1 MESFFKIFENLEDPR
16 DNRGK
21 KHLLIH
27 IIVLSIYGILC
38 GYDDF
43 TNMAYFLKKQESVLS
58 EKLKLLNGIP
68 SHDTFSAVFRII
80 DPNNFIK
87 LFIDW
92 TKQMFE
98 LKGKHIAIDGKAVAA
113 ATDKVNNGNIPYV
126 VSAFLTDIGISIG
139 QYKIDEKTNEI
150 KGIPE
155 LLDIID
161 IKDST
166 ITIDAIGTQKVIV
179 EKIIKKEGHYC
190 LSVKKNH
197 KLLYDDINTYYQDAI
212 YDNKE
217 IPKMSYYETL
227 EKGHGR
233 IEKRKYY
240 IVNDLSFVLDRDNWR
255 NLKSVGMVI
264 QERTIGDKTS
274 KEIQYHILD
283 QILTA
288 KDYERYTRSHWKIE
302 NNLHWILD
310 VIFNEDHSL
319 AKKNNAIHNLTLL
332 RKIVFNFTKLDPS
345 MEKKTT
351 KKKIIDYTFD
361 FSTFEKLIYEF
372 IPTKL

>member
-1 MESFFKIFENLEDPR
+1 MQSFFSIFKNLEDQR

-21 KHLLIH
+21 KHKLIH
-27 IIVLSIYGILC
+27 VIILSIYGMLC

-43 TNMAYFLKKQESVLS
+43 TNMAYFLKKYEDKLTES
-58 EKLKLLNGIP
+58 LKLLNGIP

-80 DPNNFIK
+80 DADQFMK
-87 LFIDW
+87 LFIEW

-98 LKGKHIAIDGKAVAA
+98 LKGKHIAIDGKAVTS

-126 VSAFLTDIGISIG
+126 VSAFLTDMGISIG

-155 LLDIID
+155 LLDLID
-161 IKDST
+161 IKDAT
-166 ITIDAIGTQKVIV
+166 ITIDAIGTQKAIV
-179 EKIIKKEGHYC
+179 NKIIKKSGHYC
-190 LSVKKNH
+190 LSVKKNQ
-197 KLLYDDINTYYQDAI
+197 KLLYDDIDTYFKDAI
-212 YDNKE
+212 YDLDELK
-217 IPKMSYYETL
+217 KMNYYETI

-233 IEKRKYY
+233 IETRKYY
-240 IVNDLSFVLDRDNWR
+240 TINDISFIYDRNHWSG
-255 NLKSVGMVI
+255 LKSVGMVI
-264 QERTIGDKTS
+264 QERLIGEKTS
-274 KEIQYHILD
+274 KEVQYHILD
-283 QILTA
+283 QNLTA
-288 KDYERYTRSHWKIE
+288 KEYSRLTRSHWKIE

-319 AKKNNAIHNLTLL
+319 AKKDNAIHNLTLL
-332 RKIVFNFTKLDPS
+332 RKIVFNLTKLDPT

-361 FSTFEKLIYEF
+361 FSCFEKLIYKI